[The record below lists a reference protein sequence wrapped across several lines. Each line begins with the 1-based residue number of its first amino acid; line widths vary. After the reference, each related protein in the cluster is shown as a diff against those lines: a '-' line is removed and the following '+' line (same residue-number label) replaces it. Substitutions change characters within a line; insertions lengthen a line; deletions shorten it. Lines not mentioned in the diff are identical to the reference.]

1 MTTKVGCDSIV
12 KWLLLCGWFA
22 LFISGVSHYTG
33 SWLTY
38 TTFSVVFLAML
49 ASGFYR
55 QVSYG
60 YLFLVVMLWLGF
72 WLKLTVHL
80 LVRYPF
86 GEPIGFF
93 DGTPAA
99 WDQVLLVST
108 IGSVGVTTAR
118 LLYGLAGQ
126 PSAMLSQNSVFKA
139 PAWHSATRKWMWAS
153 LTSFCVG
160 LAIANASLGI
170 LQVGL
175 VPNTILLWPLN
186 AVISW
191 LVGYGLT
198 LGIATLLWWDI
209 SLGHKVSLT
218 IFVVLIEA
226 FASSISML
234 SRGAYLFHTIPQ
246 FLGLYK
252 NSALVTGWT
261 RMNTI
266 LVASVF
272 VVLFAISNPLVNSIR
287 AYKYSDVI
295 TSSVRSVLTKSAA
308 SFLAKFAV
316 DRWIGLEGVMAVSA
330 YPKKGIDLFVVGL
343 TQRAEIGKSTIYQE
357 VCQSHYRFVDMQ
369 KFQFGSL
376 PGAVGFLYFTGYL
389 WAVVVGMIVL
399 VLAVLSSE
407 GLIFKLTGNPLLSA
421 LWGGATANVVAQFG
435 TAPRSLLIYFFEM
448 SCGITTIWFI
458 QSKLFS
464 KILQKHR
471 ALRNVKSA

>member
-1 MTTKVGCDSIV
+1 MTTKVGFDSIV

-22 LFISGVSHYTG
+22 LFIGGVSHYTG

-49 ASGFYR
+49 VSGFYR

-72 WLKLTVHL
+72 WFKLTVHL
-80 LVRYPF
+80 LVDYPF
-86 GEPIGFF
+86 GEPIGVF

-99 WDQVLLVST
+99 WDQVLLVAT
-108 IGSVGVTTAR
+108 IGSVGVTVAR

-126 PSAMLSQNSVFKA
+126 PSSMLSQNSVFKA

-153 LTSFCVG
+153 LAFVCVG
-160 LAIANASLGI
+160 LAIVNASLGI

-175 VPNTILLWPLN
+175 VPRTILLWPLN

-209 SLGHKVSLT
+209 SLGRKVSLT

-287 AYKYSDVI
+287 AYYYSNVI
-295 TSSVRSVLTKSAA
+295 TSSTWAKGDASV
-308 SFLAKFAV
+308 LAKFAV

-330 YPKKGIDLFVVGL
+330 YPKKGIDLYVVGL
-343 TQRAEIGKSTIYQE
+343 TERAEIGKSTIYQE
-357 VCQSHYRFVDMQ
+357 VSQSHYRFVDMQ

-389 WAVVVGMIVL
+389 WAIVLGMIVL

-407 GLIFKLTGNPLLSA
+407 RLIFKLTSNPLLCA
-421 LWGGATANVVAQFG
+421 LWGGATANAIAQFG
-435 TAPRSLLIYFFEM
+435 VAPRSLLIYFFEM
-448 SCGITTIWFI
+448 SCGIATIWFI
-458 QSKLFS
+458 QSELFS
-464 KILQKHR
+464 KMLQKHR